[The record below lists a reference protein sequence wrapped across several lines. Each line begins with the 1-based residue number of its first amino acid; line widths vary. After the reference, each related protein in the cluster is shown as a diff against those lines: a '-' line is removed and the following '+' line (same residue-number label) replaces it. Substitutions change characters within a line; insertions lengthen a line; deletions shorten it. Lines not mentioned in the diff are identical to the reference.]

1 MQSVDLKLW
10 KFQWLLT
17 NDPADANDKA
27 IESDKL
33 KDKKTIQIG
42 T

>member
-1 MQSVDLKLW
+1 MA
-10 KFQWLLT
+10 FNY

-27 IESDKL
+27 IEQDKL